1 MNHATGLT
9 ALVSRRPLIALL
21 FAGSMLVALAATA
34 AEPAY
39 RVYVTNEGSGDLT
52 VIDGLTR
59 AVVATLP
66 LGKRPRGIAAA
77 ADGRHLYVAVS
88 GSPPAGPGGDE
99 SCAPRP
105 LGRRPGGIA
114 AAADGRHLSV
124 AVSGSPL
131 AGRGVDESSLP
142 PADKTAD

>member
-88 GSPPAGPGGDE
+88 GSPPAGPGVG
-99 SCAPRP
+99 
-105 LGRRPGGIA
+105 
-114 AAADGRHLSV
+114 
-124 AVSGSPL
+124 
-131 AGRGVDESSLP
+131 ESSLP
-142 PADKTAD
+142 PADKTADGIAVVDVANGRLQRVLTGVSD